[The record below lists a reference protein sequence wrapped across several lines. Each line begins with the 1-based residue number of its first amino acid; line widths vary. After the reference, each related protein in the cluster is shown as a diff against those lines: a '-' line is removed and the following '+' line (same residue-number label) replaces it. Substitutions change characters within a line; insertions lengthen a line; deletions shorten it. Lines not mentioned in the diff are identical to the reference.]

1 MEARARLGAR
11 AGLRHGHGAIGSRRT
26 CGHGA
31 GLVHLH
37 HLTSLKSAHLRA
49 SSGNSG
55 AEHSCSITARNG
67 LKRWHYR
74 ERLLC
79 PPLLCHLRDM
89 AAFVTGPTSRE
100 GEPQNGET
108 LRNGQLR
115 LGVPSTMLLDRRSA
129 AARLGVS
136 SSLFTEL
143 TADVN
148 PTIPYIR
155 LTPGGQKWWTEEM
168 LQVGIDRLYLDQMGR
183 HLLPERLLESRTPD
197 SNIRQLRRAA

>member
-1 MEARARLGAR
+1 
-11 AGLRHGHGAIGSRRT
+11 
-26 CGHGA
+26 
-31 GLVHLH
+31 
-37 HLTSLKSAHLRA
+37 
-49 SSGNSG
+49 
-55 AEHSCSITARNG
+55 
-67 LKRWHYR
+67 
-74 ERLLC
+74 
-79 PPLLCHLRDM
+79 M
-89 AAFVTGPTSRE
+89 AAFVTGPASGQR
-100 GEPQNGET
+100 EPQNGKT
-108 LRNGQLR
+108 VSNGR
-115 LGVPSTMLLDRRSA
+115 LGLGAPSTMLLDRRSA